1 MAVGQWG
8 KPGLNQKRRC
18 RTAQNHLQL
27 RAEKRLETF
36 GCRVFAVWLESQAG
50 NGDCMN
56 KSRMASILFRPGNQM
71 TEEVELIHTT
81 ASAFPQGRD
90 AHGNPVAGP
99 SITTAIEVVSAPLDG
114 DERLVLPEGLRSEE
128 VRNFW
133 TKAAVASLDL
143 ESGQD
148 ADIIRYQG
156 SRYRAER
163 VAKWGTDFVQVL
175 GRRIET

>member
-1 MAVGQWG
+1 
-8 KPGLNQKRRC
+8 
-18 RTAQNHLQL
+18 
-27 RAEKRLETF
+27 
-36 GCRVFAVWLESQAG
+36 
-50 NGDCMN
+50 MN
-56 KSRMASILFRPGNQM
+56 KSRMASILFRPGNQT
-71 TEEVELIHTT
+71 TEEAELIHTT
-81 ASAFPQGRD
+81 ASAFPQGRA

-99 SITTAIEVVSAPLDG
+99 STTTPIEVVSAPLDG
-114 DERLVLPEGLRSEE
+114 DERLILPEGLRSEE

-133 TKAAVASLDL
+133 TKAKVQSVDQA
-143 ESGQD
+143 SGQD

>member
-1 MAVGQWG
+1 
-8 KPGLNQKRRC
+8 
-18 RTAQNHLQL
+18 
-27 RAEKRLETF
+27 
-36 GCRVFAVWLESQAG
+36 
-50 NGDCMN
+50 MN

-71 TEEVELIHTT
+71 TETAELIHTT
-81 ASAFPQGRD
+81 ASAFPQGRA
-90 AHGNPVAGP
+90 AHGNSVAGP
-99 SITTAIEVVSAPLDG
+99 STTTSIEVVSTPLDG
-114 DERLVLPEGLRSEE
+114 DERLILPEGLRSAE

-133 TKAAVASLDL
+133 TKAKVQSVDQA
-143 ESGQD
+143 SGQD

>member
-1 MAVGQWG
+1 
-8 KPGLNQKRRC
+8 
-18 RTAQNHLQL
+18 
-27 RAEKRLETF
+27 
-36 GCRVFAVWLESQAG
+36 
-50 NGDCMN
+50 MN

-71 TEEVELIHTT
+71 TEEAELIH
-81 ASAFPQGRD
+81 
-90 AHGNPVAGP
+90 
-99 SITTAIEVVSAPLDG
+99 TTAIEVVSTPIEVVSTPLDG
-114 DERLVLPEGLRSEE
+114 DERLILPEGLRSEE

-133 TKAAVASLDL
+133 TKSAVASLDL

>member
-1 MAVGQWG
+1 
-8 KPGLNQKRRC
+8 
-18 RTAQNHLQL
+18 
-27 RAEKRLETF
+27 
-36 GCRVFAVWLESQAG
+36 
-50 NGDCMN
+50 MN
-56 KSRMASILFRPGNQM
+56 KSRMGSLLFRPGNQM
-71 TEEVELIHTT
+71 TETAELVHQQ
-81 ASAFPQGRD
+81 ASPLPDGRD

-99 SITTAIEVVSAPLDG
+99 SITTAIEVVSTPLDG
-114 DERLVLPEGLRSEE
+114 DERLILPEGLRSEE

-133 TKAAVASLDL
+133 TKAKVQSVDQA
-143 ESGQD
+143 SGQD

>member
-1 MAVGQWG
+1 M
-8 KPGLNQKRRC
+8 
-18 RTAQNHLQL
+18 
-27 RAEKRLETF
+27 
-36 GCRVFAVWLESQAG
+36 ESQAG

-56 KSRMASILFRPGNQM
+56 KSRMASILFRPGNQT
-71 TEEVELIHTT
+71 TEEAELIHTT
-81 ASAFPQGRD
+81 ASAFPQGRA
-90 AHGNPVAGP
+90 AHGNHVAGP
-99 SITTAIEVVSAPLDG
+99 STTTSIEVVSTPLDG
-114 DERLVLPEGLRSEE
+114 DERLVLPEGLSSRRGQELLDKSQL
-128 VRNFW
+128 W
-133 TKAAVASLDL
+133 QSLDL